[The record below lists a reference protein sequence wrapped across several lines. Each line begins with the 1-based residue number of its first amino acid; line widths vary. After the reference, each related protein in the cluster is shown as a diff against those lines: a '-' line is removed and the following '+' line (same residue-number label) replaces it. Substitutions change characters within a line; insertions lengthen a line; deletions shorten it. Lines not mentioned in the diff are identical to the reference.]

1 MVSPKK
7 KCIKEIRIFI
17 DSIDDPQVGVRYYT
31 GKSRC
36 KPNKS
41 FKIIYFLSYI
51 KNMVHKL
58 DKISTELSE
67 VRIMLEKLMRIF
79 SLPNN
84 NTNNNNATTTKDT

>member
-1 MVSPKK
+1 
-7 KCIKEIRIFI
+7 
-17 DSIDDPQVGVRYYT
+17 
-31 GKSRC
+31 
-36 KPNKS
+36 
-41 FKIIYFLSYI
+41 
-51 KNMVHKL
+51 MVHEL